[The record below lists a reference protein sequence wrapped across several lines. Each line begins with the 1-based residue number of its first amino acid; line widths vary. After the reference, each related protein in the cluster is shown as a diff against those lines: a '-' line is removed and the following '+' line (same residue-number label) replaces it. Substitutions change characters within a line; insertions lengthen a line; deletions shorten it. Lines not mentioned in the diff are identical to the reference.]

1 LKETTRRQSLLSTI
15 AVMSGTLGSRIL
27 GFVRIALVSMYFGAS
42 GEADILNAVFNIP
55 NNFRKLLAEGA
66 LSSAFIPELS
76 RQIVDD
82 PTGKKARDLSRS
94 ILGLQLLILLPLSLF
109 CIFFPEIVLKV
120 FIRFREPWKLD
131 MAVSLFRWIFH
142 YILLISVSAVLMA
155 VLNSHNHFLVPAV
168 SPLLFSISVIASIVI
183 WHESLGIFSM
193 VLGVLGGGVAQ
204 ILWQYPFYRKIGY
217 SIRPRLHF
225 GEESFRRVMRQWGP
239 VLITSSIFT
248 INQQIA
254 VYLATGLDEGS
265 TTALSNAI
273 VFWQLPFGIFSA
285 SITTVL
291 FPKMSRQAGE
301 KNWKGLSYTLQEGI
315 HMLAVL
321 LIPSTVLLMFFGPE
335 LISTALQ
342 RGEYR
347 ADDTMIT
354 SRVLLAYAPGM
365 FFVGSYNLLQ
375 RSYYSQGD
383 YGFPLKTAIG
393 AVVADI
399 SLSLVFI
406 QMGWGVASLAWANS
420 IAFIAGSLIL
430 LFTGL
435 RGNIIFDFPRFS
447 VQILKVITAQIP
459 MILVILLFKRIF
471 PVSRFFAG
479 SGWGNFGIFALE
491 GFTSLGILLF
501 FYNLMKLD
509 VMSIL
514 KRRSDKKG

>member
-1 LKETTRRQSLLSTI
+1 
-15 AVMSGTLGSRIL
+15 MSGTLGSRIL
-27 GFVRIALVSMYFGAS
+27 GFVRVALVSMYFGAS
-42 GEADILNAVFNIP
+42 GQADILNAVFNIP

-76 RQIVDD
+76 RQIVDE
-82 PTGKKARDLSRS
+82 PEGLKAKDLSRS
-94 ILGLQLLILLPLSLF
+94 ILGLQLLILVPLSLF
-109 CIFFPEIVLKV
+109 CILFPEIILSV
-120 FIRFREPWKLD
+120 FIRFKEPWKHE
-131 MAVSLFRWIFH
+131 MAIRLFRWLFH
-142 YILLISVSAVLMA
+142 YILLISISAVLMA

-168 SPLLFSISVIASIVI
+168 SPLLFSISVISSII
-183 WHESLGIFSM
+183 LWHQSLGIFSM
-193 VLGVLGGGVAQ
+193 VIGVLGGGVAQ
-204 ILWQYPFYRKIGY
+204 IIWQYPFYRKIGY

-225 GEESFRRVMRQWGP
+225 REEPFRRVMRQWAP
-239 VLITSSIFT
+239 VLLTSSIFT

-301 KNWKGLSYTLQEGI
+301 GNWAGLSYTLQEGI

-321 LIPSTVLLMFFGPE
+321 LIPSSILLIFFGPE

-342 RGEYR
+342 RGEFR
-347 ADDTMIT
+347 SQDTILA

-383 YGFPLKTAIG
+383 YRFPLKTAIG
-393 AVVADI
+393 SVGVDI
-399 SLSLVFI
+399 ALSLLFI
-406 QMGWGVASLAWANS
+406 NRGWGVISLAWANS
-420 IAFIAGSLIL
+420 IAFIIGSFIL

-435 RGNIIFDFPRFS
+435 RGNIDFDFRRL
-447 VQILKVITAQIP
+447 VIHLLKVLISQMP
-459 MILVILLFKRIF
+459 MIAAVLFFKKIF
-471 PVSRFFAG
+471 PVSLFLNG
-479 SGWGNFGIFALE
+479 SGWFNFWIFALE
-491 GFTSLGILLF
+491 GVASLGVLLF
-501 FYNLMKLD
+501 FYNLMNLD
-509 VMSIL
+509 VMTIL
-514 KRRSDKKG
+514 KRRGR

>member
-1 LKETTRRQSLLSTI
+1 MT
-15 AVMSGTLGSRIL
+15 GTLGSRIL
-27 GFVRIALVSMYFGAS
+27 GFVRIALISMYFGAT

-76 RQIVDD
+76 RQIVAD
-82 PTGKKARDLSRS
+82 PEGKKAKDLSRS
-94 ILGLQLLILLPLSLF
+94 ILGLQLLILVPLSLF
-109 CIFFPEIVLKV
+109 CILFPEIVLSV
-120 FIRFREPWKLD
+120 FIRFREPWKLE
-131 MAVSLFRWIFH
+131 MAVRLFRWIFH

-168 SPLLFSISVIASIVI
+168 SPLLFSISVISSIVL
-183 WHESLGIFSM
+183 WHGTLGIFSM
-193 VLGVLGGGVAQ
+193 VVGVLGGGVAQ

-225 GEESFRRVMRQWGP
+225 GEESFRRVMKQWGP

-301 KNWKGLSYTLQEGI
+301 KNWQALSYTLQEGI

-321 LIPSTVLLMFFGPE
+321 LIPSSILLMFFGPE

-342 RGEYR
+342 RGEFR
-347 ADDTMIT
+347 SQDTLLT

-365 FFVGSYNLLQ
+365 LFVGCYNLLQ

-383 YGFPLKTAIG
+383 YSFPLKTAMGSVI
-393 AVVADI
+393 ADI
-399 SLSLVFI
+399 GLSLLFI
-406 QMGWGVASLAWANS
+406 RLGWGVVSLAWANS
-420 IAFIAGSLIL
+420 IAFITGSLIM

-435 RGNIIFDFPRFS
+435 KGNISFNFNRLGTQLFK
-447 VQILKVITAQIP
+447 ILTAQIP
-459 MILVILLFKRIF
+459 MILTILIFKRIF
-471 PVSRFFAG
+471 PVSRFMAG
-479 SGWGNFGIFALE
+479 SGWVNFGLFALE
-491 GFTSLGILLF
+491 GVSCLTVLFF

-509 VMSIL
+509 VMTIL
-514 KRRSDKKG
+514 RRRNVNKV